1 MVLLHVNVYGE
12 HNVKCLLLIFSHC
25 PRIMY
30 LISMLLFLEQS
41 LTDCILAV
49 QEPQNI
55 YERPQMTRPLFM
67 LM

>member
-1 MVLLHVNVYGE
+1 
-12 HNVKCLLLIFSHC
+12 
-25 PRIMY
+25 
-30 LISMLLFLEQS
+30 MLLFLEQS

-67 LM
+67 LMW